1 MLFFVLYCFLFA
13 VSTNLLT
20 NSLSFI
26 YLFLQLMSPAKIV
39 FTWFL
44 LTFLSHQLIMTVIK
58 GSSWHIKCTVAGL
71 VHFCIWIFMR
81 QNGRQFHE
89 SVARRKLKW
98 QDFYYNSRISS
109 DMQYCN
115 KSLFYTPKTG
125 YKMPSL
131 QGFHFYNNINIMQ
144 VFLSI

>member
-1 MLFFVLYCFLFA
+1 MANKF
-13 VSTNLLT
+13 
-20 NSLSFI
+20 
-26 YLFLQLMSPAKIV
+26 
-39 FTWFL
+39 FL
-44 LTFLSHQLIMTVIK
+44 LYNSGLTFPPLPNYNYHNKIHLQSRLK
-58 GSSWHIKCTVAGL
+58 GSSWHIKCTVSGL

-131 QGFHFYNNINIMQ
+131 HGFHFYNNINIMQ

>member
-1 MLFFVLYCFLFA
+1 MFPDNSSVTKWPINSFFY
-13 VSTNLLT
+13 
-20 NSLSFI
+20 I
-26 YLFLQLMSPAKIV
+26 IQG
-39 FTWFL
+39 WH
-44 LTFLSHQLIMTVIK
+44 SHLCRIIITTTKYICSHASIK
-58 GSSWHIKCTVAGL
+58 GSSWHIKCTVSVL

-131 QGFHFYNNINIMQ
+131 QGVHFYNNINIMQ

>member
-1 MLFFVLYCFLFA
+1 
-13 VSTNLLT
+13 
-20 NSLSFI
+20 
-26 YLFLQLMSPAKIV
+26 
-39 FTWFL
+39 
-44 LTFLSHQLIMTVIK
+44 
-58 GSSWHIKCTVAGL
+58 
-71 VHFCIWIFMR
+71 MR
-81 QNGRQFHE
+81 QNGGQFHE

-125 YKMPSL
+125 YKIPSL
-131 QGFHFYNNINIMQ
+131 QSFHFYNNINIMQ

>member
-20 NSLSFI
+20 NSLTFI

-58 GSSWHIKCTVAGL
+58 GSSWHIKCTVSGL

>member
-1 MLFFVLYCFLFA
+1 MANKF
-13 VSTNLLT
+13 
-20 NSLSFI
+20 
-26 YLFLQLMSPAKIV
+26 
-39 FTWFL
+39 FL
-44 LTFLSHQLIMTVIK
+44 LYNSGLTFPPLPNYNYHNKYICSHASIK
-58 GSSWHIKCTVAGL
+58 GSSWHIKCTVSGL

>member
-1 MLFFVLYCFLFA
+1 MANKF
-13 VSTNLLT
+13 
-20 NSLSFI
+20 
-26 YLFLQLMSPAKIV
+26 
-39 FTWFL
+39 FL
-44 LTFLSHQLIMTVIK
+44 LYNSGLTFPPLPNYNYHNKIHLQSRFNK
-58 GSSWHIKCTVAGL
+58 GSSWHIKCTVSGL

>member
-1 MLFFVLYCFLFA
+1 
-13 VSTNLLT
+13 
-20 NSLSFI
+20 
-26 YLFLQLMSPAKIV
+26 
-39 FTWFL
+39 
-44 LTFLSHQLIMTVIK
+44 
-58 GSSWHIKCTVAGL
+58 
-71 VHFCIWIFMR
+71 MR

-131 QGFHFYNNINIMQ
+131 QGFHFYNNINI
-144 VFLSI
+144 FTLNNLLKLSVLLHGLKLLSDCKNKLAAVKDFYIL

>member
-1 MLFFVLYCFLFA
+1 MANKF
-13 VSTNLLT
+13 
-20 NSLSFI
+20 
-26 YLFLQLMSPAKIV
+26 
-39 FTWFL
+39 FL
-44 LTFLSHQLIMTVIK
+44 LYNSGLTFPPLPIIITTIKYICSHASIK
-58 GSSWHIKCTVAGL
+58 GSSWHIKCTVSGL

>member
-1 MLFFVLYCFLFA
+1 
-13 VSTNLLT
+13 
-20 NSLSFI
+20 
-26 YLFLQLMSPAKIV
+26 
-39 FTWFL
+39 
-44 LTFLSHQLIMTVIK
+44 
-58 GSSWHIKCTVAGL
+58 
-71 VHFCIWIFMR
+71 MR

-131 QGFHFYNNINIMQ
+131 QGFHFYNNINIYCKYKPLLTSKCINRIQ
-144 VFLSI
+144 VGRLNRRKQTKDDTDQHREYYRAYNRRNTNGCR

>member
-1 MLFFVLYCFLFA
+1 
-13 VSTNLLT
+13 
-20 NSLSFI
+20 
-26 YLFLQLMSPAKIV
+26 
-39 FTWFL
+39 
-44 LTFLSHQLIMTVIK
+44 
-58 GSSWHIKCTVAGL
+58 
-71 VHFCIWIFMR
+71 MR

-125 YKMPSL
+125 YKIAFL
-131 QGFHFYNNINIMQ
+131 QSFHFYNNINIMQ